1 MSGSIGPKV
10 AAFCGVAFAVFLFL
24 GVASLEV
31 PTDGTDQE
39 LLDWWAKGSNQ
50 DAALLSMAF
59 VAISGMALIVFTSH
73 LRDRLNGAG
82 GTAGNAMFGPALGAG
97 IMLLATAAIR
107 GTIAN
112 AVTHD
117 VAMPGVDTLRY
128 LPELSFTVMEVAVM
142 TSGVAILLGAWAMKQ
157 TATFPAWAAWVGFV
171 TGALTVVGSVIVG
184 PFVIPIVLIWAL
196 ATSVAVWRSPSAQ
209 AAPVLQRASAPV

>member
-10 AAFCGVAFAVFLFL
+10 GAFCGVAFAVFLFL
-24 GVASLEV
+24 GVAALEV

-39 LLDWWAKGSNQ
+39 LIDWWAKGGNQ

-73 LRDRLNGAG
+73 LRDRLNASG
-82 GTAGNAMFGPALGAG
+82 GTAGNAMFGMGLGAG
-97 IMLLATAAIR
+97 IMLLVTAGIR

-112 AVTHD
+112 AVSND

-157 TATFPAWAAWVGFV
+157 TASFPAWAAWVGFV
-171 TGALTVVGSVIVG
+171 TGALTVVGSVFVG

-196 ATSVAVWRSPSAQ
+196 AASVAVWQSPATSTAT
-209 AAPVLQRASAPV
+209 AL